1 MAYYDI
7 PMSTFSLASTVK
19 KYPTFPYETMKND
32 ILVKRYNLSL
42 QFVGPSLA
50 TQLNTAYRQKTY
62 TPNVLSFPLTEDTG
76 EIFICPQVAVKEAA
90 KYDLSVAGYVAYLFI
105 HGLLHLK
112 GLDHS
117 DEMEKQEKRYLRKYD
132 IV

>member
-1 MAYYDI
+1 
-7 PMSTFSLASTVK
+7 MSTFAIASTVK
-19 KYPTFPYETMKND
+19 SYPTFQYETMKND
-32 ILVKRYNLSL
+32 ILGKRYDLSL
-42 QFVGPSLA
+42 QFVGPTRA
-50 TQLNTAYRQKTY
+50 AKLNQTYRQKTY

-90 KYDLSVAGYVAYLFI
+90 KYGLSKSGYVAYLFI

-112 GLDHS
+112 GLDHG
-117 DEMEKQEKRYLRKYD
+117 DEMDKQEKRYLRKYD

>member
-1 MAYYDI
+1 
-7 PMSTFSLASTVK
+7 MSTFAIASTVK
-19 KYPTFPYETMKND
+19 SYPTFQYETMKND
-32 ILVKRYNLSL
+32 ILGKRYDLSL
-42 QFVGPSLA
+42 QFVGPTRA
-50 TQLNTAYRQKTY
+50 AKLNQTYRQKTY

-90 KYDLSVAGYVAYLFI
+90 KYDLSTSGYVAYLFI

-112 GLDHS
+112 GLDHG
-117 DEMEKQEKRYLRKYD
+117 DEMDKQEKRYLRKYD